1 MSNIALHLVDFKYQ
15 WQYGIVD
22 TKRRWSWLFK
32 IVCFSPYEIKLI
44 EDNCRMS
51 SGDYRFIP
59 SPESRNV
66 HAAVRK
72 VFLCCSCFKIRISIR
87 DPVLQINVLQMELIK
102 GACSNYIER

>member
-1 MSNIALHLVDFKYQ
+1 M
-15 WQYGIVD
+15 D
-22 TKRRWSWLFK
+22 TKRTWSWLFK
-32 IVCFSPYEIKLI
+32 IVCCSPYEIKLI
-44 EDNCRMS
+44 EDTYRTS

-72 VFLCCSCFKIRISIR
+72 VFLCCSCFKIRISVR

-102 GACSNYIER
+102 GAYSNYIER